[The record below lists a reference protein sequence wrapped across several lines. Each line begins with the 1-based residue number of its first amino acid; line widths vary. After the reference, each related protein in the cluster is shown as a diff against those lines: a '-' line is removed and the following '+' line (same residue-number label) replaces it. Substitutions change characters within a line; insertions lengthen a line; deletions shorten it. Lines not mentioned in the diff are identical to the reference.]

1 MKKIFLYC
9 FLLFMFIFLLTSC
22 SNKEEVI
29 IKQQN
34 DLKVLKSFDV
44 KLQVNPNTLEITA
57 LYKNKEYV
65 ISNALEEYEIEDLV
79 LDNNKLSFYI
89 PNEDIK
95 FNIELIKNKV
105 EINIETSK
113 IGNFTWPNISYNDDK
128 LESVVMPYKQGYSYS
143 NKDLE
148 SIEFLKDVESAK
160 IEDFSM
166 PFYALSYKNA
176 NITYIMENPFDSF
189 LIFSKEGFSYKHEF
203 KKNWNNRS
211 FGFEILFNEH
221 NLLQGAFDYR
231 NYLIREN
238 KFINIKNRIKSHP
251 ICEKLL
257 GTIHFV
263 TDSKLRDEYYENG
276 IDDIIKLEKQAKLIE
291 VENEIKKTTD
301 MRTKPLVEEGQTKE
315 DFGVNS
321 LNKEHK
327 EDEGSKEDIIKSKED
342 RLRVIKEYDTLFAR
356 SYNKDFERFFTKFKI
371 KNAYIHVSY
380 ENTLPFYEFC
390 NVMLERGFLL
400 GINENF
406 MRVKTSISDKKLNY
420 NYLLDLLRN
429 GSIIQED
436 GKYLYVDN
444 ATVLNPVIST
454 YYVQKKL
461 DSIKSEIDFNAVYLQ
476 EDGTMSLNDDY
487 SQLHKSNKKDD
498 YLGRKE
504 RAKYIKDKYNLI
516 TGTKGD
522 KVFTPFNYD
531 YLERS
536 LNIKDLDLK
545 NRDRFLPL
553 FNIVFND
560 SIFKIVEVNKDDVK
574 NKELIMDMFMFNYM
588 PKINMNLY
596 HISKNQDFID
606 VINKLSVFSKK
617 ASLYSYTNY
626 TKIGDDLY
634 LSNYQNR
641 LLVVGNYSNEDKYYF
656 ANKIPKKSLLI
667 IDKINDTIENIIIN

>member
-1 MKKIFLYC
+1 MKKNFLYC
-9 FLLFMFIFLLTSC
+9 FLLFIFIFTLTSC
-22 SNKEEVI
+22 NDKEEVI
-29 IKQQN
+29 NKEKN
-34 DLKVLKSFDV
+34 DLKVLKSFDM
-44 KLQVNPNTLEITA
+44 KLQINPNTLEITA
-57 LYKNKEYV
+57 LYKNKEYL
-65 ISNALEEYEIEDLV
+65 ISKPLKDYEIKDLKLED
-79 LDNNKLSFYI
+79 NKLSFYI

-95 FNIELIKNKV
+95 FDIELIKNKV
-105 EINIETSK
+105 DVNIETSK
-113 IGNFTWPNISYNDDK
+113 IGSFTWPKISYDDDRLK
-128 LESVVMPYKQGYSYS
+128 NVIMPYKQGYSYS

-148 SIEFLKDVESAK
+148 SIDFLNEVKSTM

-166 PFYALSYKNA
+166 PFYALGYKNT
-176 NITYIMENPFDSF
+176 NITYIMKNPFDSF
-189 LIFSKEGFSYKHEF
+189 LVFSKEGFSYNHEF
-203 KKNWNNRS
+203 KKNWNKRY
-211 FGFEILFNEH
+211 FGFEIVFNEN

-238 KFINIKNRIKSHP
+238 KFINIKNRIKDYP

-263 TDSKLRDEYYENG
+263 TDSKLRDKYYEDG
-276 IDDIIKLEKQAKLIE
+276 IDNVIKLEKQNKLIE
-291 VENEIKKTTD
+291 MEKEIKEFIINESNQT
-301 MRTKPLVEEGQTKE
+301 LVE
-315 DFGVNS
+315 
-321 LNKEHK
+321 
-327 EDEGSKEDIIKSKED
+327 SKNILEEDISNDEVIKSKED
-342 RLRVIKEYDTLFAR
+342 RLKIIKEYDTLFAR
-356 SYNKDFERFFTKFKI
+356 SYNKDFERFFTKFQI
-371 KNAYIHVSY
+371 KNAYIHVNY
-380 ENTLPFYEFC
+380 EDTLPFYEFC

-400 GINENF
+400 GVTENF
-406 MRVKTSISDKKLNY
+406 MRVTTPISDKKLNY
-420 NYLLDLLRN
+420 NYLRDLSKN
-429 GSIIQED
+429 GSIVKED
-436 GKYLYVDN
+436 GTNLIVDDMY
-444 ATVLNPVIST
+444 VLNPAISN

-461 DSIKSEIDFNAVYLQ
+461 DSIKEEVDFNAVYLE

-536 LNIKDLDLK
+536 LNIKNPDL
-545 NRDRFLPL
+545 RDRDKFLPL

-560 SIFKIVEVNKDDVK
+560 SIFKIVEITKDDIN

-588 PKINMNLY
+588 PKINMNLF
-596 HISKNQDFID
+596 HISKNEEFID
-606 VINKLSVFSKK
+606 TMNKLSAFSKK
-617 ASLYSYTNY
+617 ASLYAYTNY
-626 TKIGDDLY
+626 KMIGEELY

-667 IDKINDTIENIIIN
+667 IDKINDTIENITIN